1 VRDIHSVFSFIQT
14 VQRERVFKV
23 KEGYVVQ
30 NFRGSY
36 LVSEDGAVF
45 KIHGKKLSEVKERR
59 ELTAVGRAVGRERP
73 DPAVVVVP

>member
-1 VRDIHSVFSFIQT
+1 MRDIRSIFNSIQT
-14 VQRERVFKV
+14 VQRERFFRV
-23 KEGYVVQ
+23 EERYVVQ

-59 ELTAVGRAVGRERP
+59 ELTAVGRAVGRERA
-73 DPAVVVVP
+73 DLAVVVVP